1 MSVDIHQHND
11 VRLIFAYTGIVS
23 YRSCMVS
30 FTDAEGI
37 THSVSVTA
45 SSLFEAAAIGLAEF
59 GRCGFAEVGLG
70 PATKLTVQVR
80 QPEMSHTVTLARL
93 RSWLD
98 GVGKSPG
105 EHATK
110 AKLRGMILPK

>member
-1 MSVDIHQHND
+1 MP
-11 VRLIFAYTGIVS
+11 FAFSSYTGIVPS
-23 YRSCMVS
+23 VRTCTVS

-37 THSVSVTA
+37 SHSVSVTA

-59 GRCGFAEVGLG
+59 GRCGFAEVVLG
-70 PATKLTVQVR
+70 PATKITVRVR

-93 RSWLD
+93 RAWLD

-105 EHATK
+105 EQATK
-110 AKLRGMILPK
+110 SRLRGMIPSK